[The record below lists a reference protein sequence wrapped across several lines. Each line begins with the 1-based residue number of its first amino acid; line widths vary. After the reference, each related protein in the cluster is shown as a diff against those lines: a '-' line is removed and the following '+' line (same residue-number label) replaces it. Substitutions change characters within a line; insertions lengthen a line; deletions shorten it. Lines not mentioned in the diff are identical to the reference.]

1 MPNHVYQ
8 SGGAYVFEC
17 AADGP
22 LLRTDRD
29 AVDVISAARSAGAT
43 LAVIPVAR
51 LDADLFS
58 LKTRLAGEFLQKFVT
73 YGVRVVIL
81 GEISAEFLE
90 SRPLSDFVR
99 ECNRGRDI
107 WFVKSRKELTERLAR
122 CPGSS

>member
-1 MPNHVYQ
+1 MSDRVYE
-8 SGGAYVFEC
+8 SGIYLIFEC

-29 AVDVISAARSAGAT
+29 AADVISAARSEGAT
-43 LAVIPVAR
+43 LAVIPVGR

-73 YGVRVVIL
+73 YDVRVVIL
-81 GEISAEFLE
+81 GEIPPQFLD
-90 SRPLSDFVR
+90 SRALNDFVR

-107 WFVKSRKELTERLAR
+107 WFVKSREELTDWLAKA
-122 CPGSS
+122 